1 VRGDVVTDLLV
12 VFAIILFFGVGMAY
26 VSACDRL
33 RGDR

>member
-12 VFAIILFFGVGMAY
+12 VFAIILFFGVVTAY